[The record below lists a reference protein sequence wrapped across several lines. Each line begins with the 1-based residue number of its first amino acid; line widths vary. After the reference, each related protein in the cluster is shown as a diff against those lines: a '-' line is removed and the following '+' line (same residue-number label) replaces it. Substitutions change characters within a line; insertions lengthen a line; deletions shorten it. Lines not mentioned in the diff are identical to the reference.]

1 MLRLMRRLAAAIKNS
16 NATRRL
22 IMPFV
27 LRFPTLPGRLAA
39 LAQRF
44 AKDIAH
50 RDWPAP
56 LPAAYLRMPQSSRKA
71 LLDLARAAQSP
82 PAAPVPGRL
91 AWVTAQPLDA
101 VEAALLSQLARHYTI
116 DVINPAPDNDAR
128 NEGGLPIRSGAWF
141 EEHHAQFDRIVY
153 HVANSPAHGPVLRL
167 LARHP
172 GIVVLHDFFLG
183 AAVTSLQPDGLQPA
197 LFHAHG
203 YSGVQAW
210 RRLGDTATLA
220 AFPLN
225 RIVFD
230 HAMGILV
237 DPADIDAMRAQAH
250 AWYGP
255 RSAADLHPADL
266 DTCAAAIEDIAANS
280 AAARYRRR
288 VRELAAGGVAA
299 DPRNRALIATA
310 KALAADAPSTAPRQ
324 LLLDIS
330 AVAGNDLKTGIQ
342 RVVRSIVLALIDN
355 PPAGFR
361 VEPVYGS
368 GAQRRYRYARRF
380 TLGLLGVDNIPFE
393 DDPIDYQQGDIF
405 LCLDLSKHD
414 TLTNLDMLDAMRARD
429 VAVYFVLYDIL
440 PLLQPGD
447 FPHGS
452 FEYFSQYV
460 RAIGRHA
467 DGAVCISRAVAD
479 EVGDWLETQGGPR
492 ATPFRIAH
500 FHLGADL
507 AASAPSTGM
516 PDDAAHVLASMAARP
531 SLLMV
536 GTLEP
541 RKAHAQALAAFDLL
555 WRDGVEVNLVIIGK
569 QGWMVEALVA
579 ALRAHPQLGKKLFW
593 LPGVSD
599 QMLAEAY
606 RLASALLAPSR
617 GEGFGLPLIEAAQ
630 QGVPIIARN
639 LPVFREVSGDYAFYF
654 DGEEPAQLAA
664 AIAQW
669 LALFRQG
676 LAPASAAMPWLTWA
690 DSAQQLLDAVV
701 RGRWYRTLPAEALPG
716 SERL

>member
-1 MLRLMRRLAAAIKNS
+1 MRRLAAAIKNS

-39 LAQRF
+39 VAQRF

-50 RDWPAP
+50 PDWPAP
-56 LPAAYLRMPQSSRKA
+56 LPAAYLRLPQSSRKV

-101 VEAALLSQLARHYTI
+101 VEAALLGQLARHYAI
-116 DVINPAPDNDAR
+116 DVINPAPDGGAR
-128 NEGGLPIRSGAWF
+128 SEGGLPIRSGAWF

-153 HVANSPAHGPVLRL
+153 HVANSPAHGTVLRL

-172 GIVVLHDFFLG
+172 GIVVLDDFFLG
-183 AAVTSLQPDGLQPA
+183 AAVTSLDAGGLPHA
-197 LFHAHG
+197 LPHVLFHAHG

-230 HAMGILV
+230 HATGILV

-255 RSAADLHPADL
+255 RSAAELHPADL

-280 AAARYRRR
+280 ASARYRRR
-288 VRELAAGGVAA
+288 VRELAGGMAA
-299 DPRNRALIATA
+299 DPRNRTLIATA

-440 PLLQPGD
+440 PLLQPDD

-460 RAIGRHA
+460 QAIGRHA

-479 EVGDWLETQGGPR
+479 EVGDWLETHGGPR

-541 RKAHAQALAAFDLL
+541 RKAHAQALAALDLL

-569 QGWMVEALVA
+569 QGWMVEPLVA

-639 LPVFREVSGDYAFYF
+639 LPVFREVSGDHAFYF

>member
-1 MLRLMRRLAAAIKNS
+1 MRRLAAAIKNS

-44 AKDIAH
+44 ARDIANP
-50 RDWPAP
+50 DWPAP
-56 LPAAYLRMPQSSRKA
+56 LPAAYLRLPQASRKV

-91 AWVTAQPLDA
+91 AWVTTQPFDA
-101 VEAALLSQLARHYTI
+101 AEASWLGQLARHYAI
-116 DVINPAPDNDAR
+116 DVVIPALDGGAR
-128 NEGGLPIRSGAWF
+128 SEGGLLLRSGAWF

-153 HVANSPAHGPVLRL
+153 HVANSAAHGPVLRL

-172 GIVVLHDFFLG
+172 GIVVLDDFFLG
-183 AAVTSLQPDGLQPA
+183 QAMAVAALDAGGLPQA

-203 YSGVQAW
+203 YSGLQAW

-237 DPADIDAMRAQAH
+237 DPAGVDAMRAQAH

-255 RSAADLHPADL
+255 RSAAGLHPAEL
-266 DTCAAAIEDIAANS
+266 DTCVAAIEDIASNS

-288 VRELAAGGVAA
+288 VRELAAGGMAA

-310 KALAADAPSTAPRQ
+310 EALAENAPSSAPRQ
-324 LLLDIS
+324 LLFDIS

-342 RVVRSIVLALIDN
+342 RVVRSILLALVDN

-368 GAQRRYRYARRF
+368 GLQQRYRYARRF
-380 TLGLLGVDNIPFE
+380 TLGLLGCGSIAAE
-393 DDPIDYQQGDIF
+393 DDPIAYQDGDIF
-405 LCLDLSKHD
+405 LCPDLSKYT
-414 TLTNLDMLDAMRARD
+414 TLTNLDTFDDMRARG
-429 VAVYFVLYDIL
+429 VAVYFVVHDIL
-440 PLLQPGD
+440 PLLQAHV
-447 FPHGS
+447 FPYGAPEH
-452 FEYFSQYV
+452 FRQYIQ
-460 RAIGRHA
+460 AIAQHA
-467 DGAVCISRAVAD
+467 DGAVCVSRAVAD
-479 EVGDWLETQGGPR
+479 ELGDWLGVHGAPR
-492 ATPFRIAH
+492 ASDAKPFKIGF
-500 FHLGADL
+500 FHHGADL
-507 AASAPSTGM
+507 DASAPSSGM
-516 PDDAAHVLASMAARP
+516 PVDAAHVLASMAARP
-531 SLLMV
+531 TLLMV

-555 WRDGVEVNLVIIGK
+555 WRDGADVNLVIVGK
-569 QGWMVEALVA
+569 QGWMVEPLVVALG
-579 ALRAHPQLGKKLFW
+579 AHPQLGKKLFW
-593 LPGVSD
+593 LQGVSD
-599 QMLAEAY
+599 QMLTEAY
-606 RLASALLAPSR
+606 RLSAALLAPSL

-630 QGVPIIARN
+630 HSLPIIARDI
-639 LPVFREVSGDYAFYF
+639 PVFREVCGTHAFYF
-654 DGEEPAQLAA
+654 NGIKPAQLAA

-669 LALFRQG
+669 LSLFRQN
-676 LAPASAAMPWLTWA
+676 LAPDSASMPWQTWS
-690 DSAQQLLDAVV
+690 DSARQLLGAIVEE
-701 RGRWYRTLPAEALPG
+701 RWYRTV
-716 SERL
+716 ER